1 MKEPYQHPLDNLYP
15 NNSLLLLEAL
25 IPYVDPSLKFPLA
38 MLIKVQELRFLMQA
52 FNNPSHMESCGLNR
66 GSEHSEEM
74 ISTICRIMGFDFQEQ
89 LNSIHSMQNMMNT
102 MNMMQTMQSMQSAP
116 PHSTAD
122 QSEETS
128 PTYFAQNT
136 GSQSD
141 SGSFEGN
148 GKHISP
154 QDQSESP
161 DSFHGFSQDS
171 KNDMIAAIRQI
182 LSEQEGEQ
190 NES

>member
-1 MKEPYQHPLDNLYP
+1 MNEPYQHPLDNLYP
-15 NNSLLLLEAL
+15 NNSLLLLESL
-25 IPYVDPSLKFPLA
+25 IPYVDPALKFPLA

-74 ISTICRIMGFDFQEQ
+74 IATICRIMGFDFQEQ

-102 MNMMQTMQSMQSAP
+102 MNMMQSMQNASSYPASNASDQNAP
-116 PHSTAD
+116 PFSAT
-122 QSEETS
+122 
-128 PTYFAQNT
+128 NT
-136 GSQSD
+136 LDQSD
-141 SGSFEGN
+141 SNHFEGN
-148 GKHISP
+148 SKHNFS
-154 QDQSESP
+154 QDQSESL

-182 LSEQEGEQ
+182 LSEQEGEP

>member
-38 MLIKVQELRFLMQA
+38 MLIKVQEIRFLMQA

-66 GSEHSEEM
+66 GNEHAEEM
-74 ISTICRIMGFDFQEQ
+74 ISTSCRIMGFDFQEQ

-128 PTYFAQNT
+128 PSYSAQNT
-136 GSQSD
+136 GSQSY
-141 SGSFEGN
+141 SGSFEEN
-148 GKHISP
+148 DRNSFS
-154 QDQSESP
+154 QDQLESP

-182 LSEQEGEQ
+182 LSEQEGES